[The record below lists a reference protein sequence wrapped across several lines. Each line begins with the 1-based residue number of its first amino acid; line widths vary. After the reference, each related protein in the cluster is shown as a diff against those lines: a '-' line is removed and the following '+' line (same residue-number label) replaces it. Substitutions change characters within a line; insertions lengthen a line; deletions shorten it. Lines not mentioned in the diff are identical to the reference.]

1 MDLNSIRNALH
12 KQPFQPFAL
21 CLADVRRV
29 PVAHPEFVA
38 MNNRVVV
45 VLDEQSFSK
54 TIESLLIVSLEPIP
68 APGKGENGR
77 HKKRPR
83 P

>member
-1 MDLNSIRNALH
+1 MDLNSIRSALH
-12 KQPFQPFAL
+12 GQPFQPFEL
-21 CLADVRRV
+21 SLADGRRV

-54 TIESLLIVSLEPIP
+54 TIEPLLIVSLEPTP
-68 APGKGENGR
+68 APGKGEHGR